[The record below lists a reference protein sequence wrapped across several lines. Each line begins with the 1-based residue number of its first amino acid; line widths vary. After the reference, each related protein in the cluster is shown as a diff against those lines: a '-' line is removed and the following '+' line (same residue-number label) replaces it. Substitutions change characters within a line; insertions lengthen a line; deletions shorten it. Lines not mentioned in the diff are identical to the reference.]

1 MTKLAIYKPTLEL
14 LKEICRLYPPLY
26 RCEDRDIVI
35 LSCHHILNHPFI
47 MIYTLI
53 IEDEHTKI
61 SFTVSADAA
70 QIIHIC
76 KRRYIHD

>member
-1 MTKLAIYKPTLEL
+1 MTKLAIYKPTPEL
-14 LKEICRLYPPLY
+14 LKEIRRLYPALY
-26 RCEDRDIVI
+26 RRKDKDIVI
-35 LSCHHILNHPFI
+35 LSCHKILNDPFI
-47 MIYTLI
+47 EIYTCI

-61 SFTVSADAA
+61 SFTVSADDA